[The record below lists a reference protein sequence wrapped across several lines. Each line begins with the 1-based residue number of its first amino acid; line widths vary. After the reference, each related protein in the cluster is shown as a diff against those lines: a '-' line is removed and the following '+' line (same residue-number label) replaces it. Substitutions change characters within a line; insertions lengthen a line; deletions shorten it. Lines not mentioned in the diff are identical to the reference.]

1 MTEGKMQEN
10 KKKTFMY
17 KADREL
23 KKEFF
28 FLDKFFKL
36 SDNQT
41 NIHTEFFAGLI
52 TFMTMAYILAVNPEI
67 LSAAGMPKGGVF
79 IATVI
84 AAAVGSALMGFVA
97 KYPFALAPGLG
108 INAFF
113 AYTVVLSMGYSWQ
126 FALLAVFV
134 EGILFLILSVVSVR
148 EKIFNSIPISLKSG
162 VAVGIG
168 IFIAFIALQGGKI
181 VVANNSTIVG
191 LINFHSVDM
200 HTSGIWAILT
210 LVGIIITSAF
220 LIKEIRGAILL
231 GIFATWLL
239 GIVTEFAGIYVPN
252 PEAGFHSV
260 IPQFGDY
267 LQTLDRS
274 FREFGITCGALFHP
288 ESWTLTRGDAIV
300 GQGFSLFKSLDFFV
314 VIFAFFFVDLF
325 DTLGTLIGVSFRGG
339 FLKEDGKLPRISQA
353 LSCDAIATSIGAI
366 CGTSTTTTYVESAA
380 GVTYGG
386 KTGLTAVSVALFF
399 LLSLLFAPVFMAIPG
414 FATAPALIMVAYFM
428 MTSIAKIDWTNPK
441 ESIPAFI
448 CMIAM
453 PLTYSISD
461 GIMFGVISY
470 TLINTLTGKIKNVH
484 WVMIVLTA
492 IFLLKYALM

>member
-1 MTEGKMQEN
+1 MQ
-10 KKKTFMY
+10 
-17 KADREL
+17 
-23 KKEFF
+23 
-28 FLDKFFKL
+28 L

-41 NIHTEFFAGLI
+41 NIHTEIFAGLM

-67 LSAAGMPKGGVF
+67 LSASGMPKGGIF

-134 EGILFLILSVVSVR
+134 EGLLFLILSVVPVR
-148 EKIFNSIPISLKSG
+148 EKLFNSIPLSLKSG

-181 VVANNSTIVG
+181 VVANNATIVG
-191 LINFHSVDM
+191 LINFHMVDM

-210 LVGIIITSAF
+210 MVGIIITSAF
-220 LIKEIRGAILL
+220 LIKGIRGAILL

-274 FREFGITCGALFHP
+274 FREFGVTCGALFHP
-288 ESWTLTRGDAIV
+288 ESWTLTQGDAIV
-300 GQGFSLFKSLDFFV
+300 GQGFSLIKSLDFFV

-325 DTLGTLIGVSFRGG
+325 DTLGTLIGVSLR
-339 FLKEDGKLPRISQA
+339 
-353 LSCDAIATSIGAI
+353 TSIGAV

-380 GVTYGG
+380 GVAYGG

-428 MTSIAKIDWTNPK
+428 MTSITKIDWTNPR

-470 TLINTLTGKIKNVH
+470 TFVNALTGKIKNVH
-484 WVMIVLTA
+484 WVMVVLTV